1 MFHAL
6 AARCRGPSA
15 PPQVLPPGHEAEYF
29 TPGIGHGMFRY
40 SSSTCVRALGLRL
53 QLHVS
58 CCALQRLLIHG
69 VGVVVCC
76 CCHDHGSSL
85 NGFKIGM
92 LICYDAE
99 FPELARLLARAGA
112 DLILVPTA
120 SGQVEPARSPRAVPV
135 LPALGATHVPR
146 ARPCC
151 RARMPPVGR
160 Q

>member
-15 PPQVLPPGHEAEYF
+15 SPQVLPPGHEAEYF

-40 SSSTCVRALGLRL
+40 K
-53 QLHVS
+53 
-58 CCALQRLLIHG
+58 
-69 VGVVVCC
+69 
-76 CCHDHGSSL
+76 
-85 NGFKIGM
+85 GFNVGM

-120 SGQVEPARSPRAVPV
+120 SSQVEPSRLPHAVHV
-135 LPALGATHVPR
+135 LPALGGTRVPR

-151 RARMPPVGR
+151 RARMPPVSR